1 MPTCQVSDILN
12 VNTED
17 ENYEDLEYHDDID
30 LVLCWEYFDK
40 NYNVIVLNQNMM
52 VQWENMFTT

>member
-1 MPTCQVSDILN
+1 MPTCQATDILN
-12 VNTED
+12 VNTVD

-30 LVLCWEYFDK
+30 FGLCWEYFDK